1 MKLSKL
7 VFAALAAT
15 LVLSLTVQ
23 AKNEVK
29 KAYIFGFAS
38 SFNDSTVYFT
48 DIQELDSA
56 WFTGKNK
63 FLVSRENYSYQLRDY
78 LSGQGEEHRT
88 CLVLYNEDAK
98 KVEKLWNKLHA
109 RYEQKQKSKNNQ
121 KQVNKMPPFQ
131 IKHLTKEQFAFQAVE
146 PMDEGVQE
154 EKPTKEALREQKK
167 ALKEQKKAQ
176 KEEMK
181 AKKEETKAQKK
192 AQKEAAEQ

>member
-7 VFAALAAT
+7 VFATLAGT
-15 LVLSLTVQ
+15 ILLSLTVQ

-29 KAYIFGFAS
+29 KAYIFGFSS

-78 LSGQGEEHRT
+78 LSGTGEEHRT
-88 CLVLYNEDAK
+88 CVVLYNDDIK
-98 KVEKLWNKLHA
+98 KIEKTWNKLHA

-121 KQVNKMPPFQ
+121 KQTNSMPPFQ
-131 IKHLTKEQFAFQAVE
+131 IKHLTKEQFAFQIVE
-146 PMDEGVQE
+146 PMDEGIE
-154 EKPTKEALREQKK
+154 NAPEKPSKK

-181 AKKEETKAQKK
+181 AQKEENKGLKENRKK
-192 AQKEAAEQ
+192 LQNKK